1 MNLYIQQLLTD
12 LESAT
17 ANISFP
23 NTGQQVDF
31 WDWIS
36 PEEED
41 ATAPIRN
48 LETWTGITA
57 EMLPPAEQLTDEQV
71 HQLLE
76 ALNKLLSAC
85 NCEFVLQTIVRERIQ
100 YETIRQNFNQNVKVR
115 QWHMGFFE
123 LCKPGTEH
131 KRCTLGEHC
140 QCAFFAEFFE
150 GMIDEKLTPEEERA
164 RDLELEIR
172 HLKRKHGDRWMK
184 YYPYHLDPD
193 YDDENGNPYNYGFG
207 KDEDDEE
214 DDTWWRK

>member
-1 MNLYIQQLLTD
+1 MQHYIQHLLTD
-12 LESAT
+12 LAQAT

-23 NTGQQVDF
+23 STGQEVDL

-36 PEEED
+36 AEEED

-48 LETWTGITA
+48 LETWTGITS
-57 EMLPPAEQLTDEQV
+57 EMLPPNEKLTDEQV

-85 NCEFVLQTIVRERIQ
+85 NCEFVLQTTVPERIQ
-100 YETIRQNFNQNVKVR
+100 YETIRQNFNQDVKIR

-123 LCKPGTEH
+123 FCKPNTPH
-131 KRCTLGEHC
+131 KTCTLGEHC
-140 QCAFFAEFFE
+140 QCAFFAELCKD
-150 GMIDEKLTPEEERA
+150 MIHEDLSPEEERA
-164 RDLELEIR
+164 RALEIEVQ
-172 HLKRKHGDRWMK
+172 HIKRKYEDDWMK

-207 KDEDDEE
+207 GDDEDEDDN
-214 DDTWWRK
+214 WWRK